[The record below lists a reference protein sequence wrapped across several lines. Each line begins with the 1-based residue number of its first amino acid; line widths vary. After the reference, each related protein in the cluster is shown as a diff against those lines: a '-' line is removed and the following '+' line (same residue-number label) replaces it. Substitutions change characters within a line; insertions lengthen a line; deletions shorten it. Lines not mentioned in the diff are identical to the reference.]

1 MKRPKIEYPCKWE
14 YCVIG
19 KEEAPLRQ
27 AVSEA
32 LKGADY
38 NLSFSRSSKSGK
50 YISLE
55 LTTTV
60 ANEEARDRIHGSLRA
75 HPTVKIVM

>member
-14 YCVIG
+14 YCVVG
-19 KEEAPLRQ
+19 ENEASLRQ

-32 LKGADY
+32 LKSADY
-38 NLSFSRSSKSGK
+38 NLSFSKSSKSGK
-50 YISLE
+50 YCSLE

-60 ANEEARDRIHGSLRA
+60 ADEEARDRIHSSLRA
-75 HPTVKIVM
+75 HPAVKIVM